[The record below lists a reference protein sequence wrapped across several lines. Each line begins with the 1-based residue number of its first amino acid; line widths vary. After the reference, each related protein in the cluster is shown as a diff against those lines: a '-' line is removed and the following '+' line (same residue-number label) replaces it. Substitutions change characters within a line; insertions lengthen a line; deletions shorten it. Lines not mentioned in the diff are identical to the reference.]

1 MKLRPHPFLSLLG
14 FTATADGMQI
24 FVRAPYQTTLTLDVE
39 PSDTLE
45 NVKAKI
51 QDKNGRAPAH
61 QYLFS
66 AGRFLEDGRTL
77 SDYNIQKESFI
88 ELQIV
93 GIQTLASLPAGG
105 GSLSLPIRDPGSVAG
120 SCWALYDLETPL
132 DLTSASSG
140 SWVIE
145 PFSFNS
151 DGPSALSGFDAGQS
165 YSWRFLTASGGV
177 TGFEPGIFTIDT
189 GRFLSPYDGFFAV
202 AQDGAGLALI
212 YTAVPEPAGHL
223 ALSGLIGGGLLL
235 RRRRACLQLVSNRR
249 TGGEHPERRKGELE
263 AAVSSRVAKVRGVSM

>member
-1 MKLRPHPFLSLLG
+1 MKLRPHLFLSLLG
-14 FTATADGMQI
+14 FAATADGMQI

-51 QDKNGRAPAH
+51 QGKNGRAPAH

-66 AGRFLEDGRTL
+66 AGTFLEDGRTL

-88 ELQIV
+88 ELQMV

-120 SCWALYDLETPL
+120 SGWALFDLGGPL

-145 PFSFNS
+145 PFSFTS

-202 AQDGAGLALI
+202 AQDGTGLALT

-235 RRRRACLQLVSNRR
+235 RRRRGDSRDSNRGDGPDRWELGEGSSQLVFPA
-249 TGGEHPERRKGELE
+249 GQ
-263 AAVSSRVAKVRGVSM
+263 